1 MTTRDENVKQVMR
14 TIEEKTPDPNY
25 DLVVTTPATGNKE
38 YIEWIKSNTIT
49 REAAE
54 RLKQQDAEIPDS
66 LVELGGEVESPSY

>member
-1 MTTRDENVKQVMR
+1 MTTRDENVKRVMKV
-14 TIEEKTPDPNY
+14 IEEKNPDPNY

-66 LVELGGEVESPSY
+66 LVELDGEVESLSY